1 MEAGKK
7 IDLDTD
13 FVDGPFRSSL
23 EGGGATFVFPAES
36 KPHGRQAAI
45 RRNIGMN
52 GWEFCEAYADGGKG
66 AMWEPVPAPVEHRD
80 IPEIVRAVQAIAWDR
95 RRTRP

>member
-1 MEAGKK
+1 METGK

-13 FVDGPFRSSL
+13 FVDEPFRSSL
-23 EGGGATFVFPAES
+23 EGGAATFLFPAGP
-36 KPHGRQAAI
+36 KPHGPQAAI

-52 GWEFCEAYADGGKG
+52 GWEFCESYGRDGKG
-66 AMWEPVPAPVEHRD
+66 AVWEPVPPSVEYRD